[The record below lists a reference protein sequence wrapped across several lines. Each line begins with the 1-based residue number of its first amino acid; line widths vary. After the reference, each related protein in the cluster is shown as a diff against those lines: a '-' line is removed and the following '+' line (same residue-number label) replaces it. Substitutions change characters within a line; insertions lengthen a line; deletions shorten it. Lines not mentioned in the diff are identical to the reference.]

1 MRECVNTEQS
11 VVSSYTQE
19 TENIMQK
26 IKRIIALII
35 VILWVALIIATLF
48 CAIIPD
54 ETAHTLFVGLLYT
67 DIGLPVVAYAMI
79 LITKILN
86 RKK

>member
-1 MRECVNTEQS
+1 
-11 VVSSYTQE
+11 
-19 TENIMQK
+19 MQK

-35 VILWVALIIATLF
+35 VILWVALIIATLV
-48 CAIIPD
+48 CAIISN

-79 LITKILN
+79 LIAKILN

>member
-1 MRECVNTEQS
+1 
-11 VVSSYTQE
+11 
-19 TENIMQK
+19 MQK

-35 VILWVALIIATLF
+35 VILWVALIIATLV
-48 CAIIPD
+48 CAIIPN
-54 ETAHTLFVGLLYT
+54 ETALTLFVGLIYT

-79 LITKILN
+79 LIAKILN

>member
-1 MRECVNTEQS
+1 
-11 VVSSYTQE
+11 
-19 TENIMQK
+19 MQK

-35 VILWVALIIATLF
+35 VILWVALIIATLV

-54 ETAHTLFVGLLYT
+54 ETAHTLFVVLLYT
-67 DIGLPVVAYAMI
+67 DIALPVVAYAMI
-79 LITKILN
+79 LITKILK

>member
-1 MRECVNTEQS
+1 
-11 VVSSYTQE
+11 
-19 TENIMQK
+19 MQK

-35 VILWVALIIATLF
+35 VILWVALIIATLV
-48 CAIIPD
+48 CAINPV

>member
-1 MRECVNTEQS
+1 
-11 VVSSYTQE
+11 
-19 TENIMQK
+19 MQK

-35 VILWVALIIATLF
+35 VILWVALIIATLV
-48 CAIIPD
+48 CAISPD

>member
-1 MRECVNTEQS
+1 
-11 VVSSYTQE
+11 
-19 TENIMQK
+19 MQK

-35 VILWVALIIATLF
+35 VILWVALIIATLVY
-48 CAIIPD
+48 AIIPN

-79 LITKILN
+79 LIAKILN

>member
-1 MRECVNTEQS
+1 
-11 VVSSYTQE
+11 
-19 TENIMQK
+19 MQK

-35 VILWVALIIATLF
+35 VILWVALIIATLV

-54 ETAHTLFVGLLYT
+54 ETSHTLFVGLLYT

>member
-35 VILWVALIIATLF
+35 VILWVALIIATLV
-48 CAIIPD
+48 CAIIPN

-79 LITKILN
+79 LIAKILN

>member
-1 MRECVNTEQS
+1 
-11 VVSSYTQE
+11 
-19 TENIMQK
+19 MQK

-35 VILWVALIIATLF
+35 VILWVALIIATLV
-48 CAIIPD
+48 CAIIPN

-86 RKK
+86 RKNTGRPVRYFSLFSAVAVV

>member
-1 MRECVNTEQS
+1 
-11 VVSSYTQE
+11 
-19 TENIMQK
+19 MQK

-35 VILWVALIIATLF
+35 VILWVALIIATLV
-48 CAIIPD
+48 CAIIHD

-79 LITKILN
+79 LIAKILN

>member
-1 MRECVNTEQS
+1 
-11 VVSSYTQE
+11 
-19 TENIMQK
+19 MQK

-48 CAIIPD
+48 CAIIPV

-79 LITKILN
+79 LITKILS

>member
-1 MRECVNTEQS
+1 
-11 VVSSYTQE
+11 
-19 TENIMQK
+19 MQK

-35 VILWVALIIATLF
+35 VILWVALIIATLV

-54 ETAHTLFVGLLYT
+54 ETAHTLLVGLLYT